1 MKPNSSG
8 CLIPLILMV
17 LLGLASVRRVYT
29 PADVELGLK
38 YLEDVERFNAVFLD
52 HFEEIRGMGLFWGNE
67 SWKSSAI
74 VYDRYVVPMGF
85 DLHIRM
91 FGFGSFR
98 LKKDSIVGASISEA
112 RMHSTLGMF
121 LDYKKAL
128 EFESFP
134 EDIRL
139 DELLKMADMEPI
151 MDQPVDGIHEHV
163 EG

>member
-1 MKPNSSG
+1 MKPNSIGLSYSSD
-8 CLIPLILMV
+8 LMV

-38 YLEDVERFNAVFLD
+38 YLEDVKRFNAVFPD
-52 HFEEIRGMGLFWGNE
+52 HFEKITGMGLFWGNE

-74 VYDRYVVPMGF
+74 VYDRYVMSMYF

-98 LKKDSIVGASISEA
+98 LKKDSIVVVSISEA
-112 RMHSTLGMF
+112 RMHSKLGMF
-121 LDYKKAL
+121 LDDKKAL
-128 EFESFP
+128 K
-134 EDIRL
+134 L
-139 DELLKMADMEPI
+139 ADMEPI
-151 MDQPVDGIHEHV
+151 MDQPVDSIHEHV